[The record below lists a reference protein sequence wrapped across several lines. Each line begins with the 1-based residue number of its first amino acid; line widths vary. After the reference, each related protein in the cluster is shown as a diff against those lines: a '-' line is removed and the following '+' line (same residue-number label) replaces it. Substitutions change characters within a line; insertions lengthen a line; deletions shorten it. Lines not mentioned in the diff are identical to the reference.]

1 MIIFLH
7 GFRETPE
14 YRKPPHPPPK
24 KNPPTPVYTHPP
36 EYNPM
41 QFLVLFLP
49 RKKAPPNISP
59 WKANVHFLRQG
70 NQYVEATKISS

>member
-1 MIIFLH
+1 MIIFLRV
-7 GFRETPE
+7 FRETLE
-14 YRKPPHPPPK
+14 YRKTPK
-24 KNPPTPVYTHPP
+24 KALPPTPVYTHPP

-49 RKKAPPNISP
+49 RKKAPPNISL

-70 NQYVEATKISS
+70 NQYGEATKTSS